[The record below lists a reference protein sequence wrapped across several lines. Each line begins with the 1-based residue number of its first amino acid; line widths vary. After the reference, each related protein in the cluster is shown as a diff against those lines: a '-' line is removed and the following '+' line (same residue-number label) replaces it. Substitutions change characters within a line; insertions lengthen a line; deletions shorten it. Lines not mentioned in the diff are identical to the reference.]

1 MSFLANVS
9 KLVLSTFWWDLDM
22 KSRSPRLLC
31 NIQDIPASTLFDSG
45 AEVNAV
51 DVDFPNKTS
60 IGTLNTKDFVQLFNV
75 EYFVQE

>member
-1 MSFLANVS
+1 MNTKNKPDMCFLSNVS
-9 KLVLSTFWWDLDM
+9 KLALSTFPLDSVM

-60 IGTLNTKDFVQLFNV
+60 IGTLNTKDFV
-75 EYFVQE
+75 